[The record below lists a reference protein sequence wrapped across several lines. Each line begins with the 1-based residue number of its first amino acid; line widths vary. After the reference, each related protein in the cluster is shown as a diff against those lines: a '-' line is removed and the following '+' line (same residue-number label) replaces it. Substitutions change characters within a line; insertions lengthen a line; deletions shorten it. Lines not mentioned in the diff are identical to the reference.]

1 MDKVLIVDSDKANL
15 DRIEKGFKEL
25 HHFELLTAQSG
36 KSAISILKKTKITVL
51 ITDINLPDVDGV
63 QLLAYMTRNHPS
75 TPCVVMLEPGKPR
88 PWFTDRTGHE
98 DVLYYL
104 EKPFEFGALASIIFV
119 GLNLKD
125 EGLTMK
131 GMTLKNFLPLIV
143 LSRKTCQ
150 MEIDSGSQK
159 KGFLYFD
166 TGVLLDA
173 HYNNTTG
180 DQAAKDMAKWE
191 SVSISFAKL
200 PKDKNEQKIHTKLL
214 GIAGAIWKEKAKP
227 KPPPQKPAAPKATAT
242 KTATQAPL
250 PAAGQSK
257 LQTALSRHANIIKTI
272 KGYKGLAILSPDG
285 NILAHDVTDNSIDFK
300 GFAKEFNNLFAQ
312 CSTTVRQKGMDQ
324 CTGLTIHTK
333 KAVIIMMTSDVYK
346 EGNFRFIG
354 IMSPEGNGFFMQSQL
369 LRVIPQILAPA

>member
-51 ITDINLPDVDGV
+51 ITDINLSDVDGV

-150 MEIDSGSQK
+150 MEVDSGSQK
-159 KGFLYFD
+159 KGYLYFD

-180 DQAAKDMAKWE
+180 DQAAKDMARWE
-191 SVSISFAKL
+191 SVSISFSKL
-200 PKDKNEQKIHTKLL
+200 PKEKNEQKINTKLL
-214 GIAGAIWKEKAKP
+214 EIAGAIWKEKSKP
-227 KPPPQKPAAPKATAT
+227 KAPLKKPAAKQPAKV
-242 KTATQAPL
+242 AP
-250 PAAGQSK
+250 PAAPAGRQSK
-257 LQTALSRHANIIKTI
+257 LQTALSRYVGIIKTI
-272 KGYKGLAILSPDG
+272 KGYMGLAILSPDG
-285 NILAHDVTDNSIDFK
+285 NILAYDAADNSIDFK
-300 GFAKEFNNLFAQ
+300 GFSKEFNNLFAQ

-324 CTGLTIHTK
+324 CTGMTIHTK
-333 KAVIIMMTSDVYK
+333 KAVIIIMTSDVYK

-354 IMSPEGNGFFMQSQL
+354 IMSPESNGFFMQSQL

>member
-1 MDKVLIVDSDKANL
+1 MDKVLIVDSDNDNI
-15 DRIEKGFKEL
+15 DRIIKGFKEL

-51 ITDINLPDVDGV
+51 ITDIKLSDIDGV

-75 TPCVVMLEPGKPR
+75 TPCIVMLAQGKPR

-104 EKPFEFGALASIIFV
+104 EKPFEFGSLASIIFV

-125 EGLTMK
+125 EGLTLK

-150 MEIDSGSQK
+150 MEVISGSQK
-159 KGFLYFD
+159 KGYLYFD

-191 SVSISFAKL
+191 SVSISFSRL
-200 PKDKNEQKIHTKLL
+200 PKNKNEQKINTKLL
-214 GIAGAIWKEKAKP
+214 EIAGAIWKEKSTP
-227 KPPPQKPAAPKATAT
+227 KPLPKQAPAKEPV
-242 KTATQAPL
+242 KTAP
-250 PAAGQSK
+250 PPPSPVVGQSK
-257 LQTALSRHANIIKTI
+257 MQTALSRHVGILKTI
-272 KGYKGLAILSPDG
+272 KGYKGLSILSPDG
-285 NILAHDVTDNSIDFK
+285 KILAYDVADESVDFK
-300 GFAKEFNNLFAQ
+300 GFAKEFNNMFAQ
-312 CSTTVRQKGMDQ
+312 CSKTVTQKGLDR
-324 CTGLTIHTK
+324 CTGLTVHTK

-346 EGNFRFIG
+346 QGNFRFIG
-354 IMSPEGNGFFMQSQL
+354 LMSPEGNGFFMQSQL
-369 LRVIPQILAPA
+369 LRVIPQILAST

>member
-1 MDKVLIVDSDKANL
+1 MDKVLIVDSDNENL
-15 DRIEKGFKEL
+15 DRIVKGFKEL

-36 KSAISILKKTKITVL
+36 KSAIRILKKTKITVL
-51 ITDINLPDVDGV
+51 ITDIKLSDIDGV
-63 QLLAYMTRNHPS
+63 QLLAYMTQNHPS
-75 TPCVVMLEPGKPR
+75 TPCVVMLEQGKPR

-104 EKPFEFGALASIIFV
+104 EKPFEFGSLASIIFV

-125 EGLTMK
+125 EGLTLK

-150 MEIDSGSQK
+150 MEVVSGSQK
-159 KGFLYFD
+159 KGYLYFN
-166 TGVLLDA
+166 TGVILDA

-191 SVSISFAKL
+191 SVSISFSKL
-200 PKDKNEQKIHTKLL
+200 PKNKNKQKIHTKLL
-214 GIAGAIWKEKAKP
+214 EIASAIWKEKTPP
-227 KPPPQKPAAPKATAT
+227 KPLPKQTPARQPVKTTAPI
-242 KTATQAPL
+242 
-250 PAAGQSK
+250 AGESK
-257 LQTALSRHANIIKTI
+257 LQTSLLNNINILRTI

-285 NILAHDVTDNSIDFK
+285 NILASDVADETVDFR
-300 GFAKEFNNLFAQ
+300 GFSKEFNNLFAQ
-312 CSTTVRQKGMDQ
+312 CSTIVRQKGLDQ

-346 EGNFRFIG
+346 QGNFRFIG
-354 IMSPEGNGFFMQSQL
+354 LMSPEGNGFFMQSQL
-369 LRVIPQILAPA
+369 LKAIPQILASA